1 MPYKSGKSRSVG
13 GKWRLAEGA
22 GSVAAAGKAGKTPHI
37 AQSGPSTESEDTS
50 LSSQLVLH
58 VSPIKDEAEI
68 TESFSAIKSN
78 PNTTHCQSKEEI
90 FRGSTPKE
98 ERENPAKRSRIE
110 CGIDNNLITSTPRA
124 GEKPNKQIS
133 RVRRKSQVNG
143 EAGSYEM
150 TNQHVKQNGKLEDNP
165 SSGSPPRTTLLGTIF
180 SPVFNFFS
188 PANKNGTSG
197 SDSPGQAMEAEE
209 IVKQLDMEQVDE
221 ITTST
226 TTSTNGAAYS
236 NQSVQVRPTINN
248 GLEEEGT
255 VNPDI
260 PPLTA
265 PVTPDSGYSSAHAE
279 ATYEEDWE
287 VFDPYYFIKHVPPL
301 TEEQLNRKPA
311 LPLKTRS
318 TPEFSLV
325 LDLDETLVHCSLNEL
340 EDAALTFPVL
350 FQDVIYQVYV
360 RLRPF
365 FREFLERMSQ
375 MYEIILFTASKKV
388 YADKLLNI
396 LDPKKQLVRHRLFRE
411 HCVCVQGNYIKDL
424 NILGR
429 DLSKTII
436 IDNSPQAFAY
446 QLSNGI
452 PIESWFMDKNDNE
465 LLKLIPF
472 LEKLVELNEDVRPH
486 IRDRF
491 RLHDLLPP
499 D

>member
-1 MPYKSGKSRSVG
+1 MMRLRVRKAPQQPNLGRRTHLTQAKRKHREVEPSPVRGRGKMQKNETG
-13 GKWRLAEGA
+13 LF
-22 GSVAAAGKAGKTPHI
+22 
-37 AQSGPSTESEDTS
+37 ST
-50 LSSQLVLH
+50 
-58 VSPIKDEAEI
+58 IKKFI
-68 TESFSAIKSN
+68 
-78 PNTTHCQSKEEI
+78 
-90 FRGSTPKE
+90 RGNAVKVE
-98 ERENPAKRSRIE
+98 QDIPAKRSRIDCNSE
-110 CGIDNNLITSTPRA
+110 TDLITSTPQTR
-124 GEKPNKQIS
+124 GLSNKTVS
-133 RVRRKSQVNG
+133 RVCRKSPHKDT
-143 EAGSYEM
+143 M
-150 TNQHVKQNGKLEDNP
+150 TCNSKPMKPNGKLEVP
-165 SSGSPPRTTLLGTIF
+165 VEAASSPPRTTLLGTIF

-188 PANKNGTSG
+188 PATKT
-197 SDSPGQAMEAEE
+197 DSPGQAIEAEE
-209 IVKQLDMEQVDE
+209 IMKQLDIEPAEEMPSS
-221 ITTST
+221 TLTST
-226 TTSTNGAAYS
+226 EGITPCHPVPMLPHRLQITSDTT
-236 NQSVQVRPTINN
+236 I
-248 GLEEEGT
+248 EEGEIVT
-255 VNPDI
+255 ETDM
-260 PPLTA
+260 PPLTEGQSRAGMSRFCFRTPGCMPDGGYPHALPSA
-265 PVTPDSGYSSAHAE
+265 PPETS
-279 ATYEEDWE
+279 YEEEWE
-287 VFDPYYFIKHVPPL
+287 VFDPYFFIKHVPPL
-301 TEEQLNRKPA
+301 TEEQLTRKPA

-452 PIESWFMDKNDNE
+452 PIESWFVDRNDNE
-465 LLKLIPF
+465 LLKLVPF

-486 IRDRF
+486 IREQF
-491 RLHDLLPP
+491 RLHNLLPP

>member
-1 MPYKSGKSRSVG
+1 MRLRTRKASQQSNPIQTQRTARAKRKYSEVDDSLPSRG
-13 GKWRLAEGA
+13 EKPPKNETGL
-22 GSVAAAGKAGKTPHI
+22 
-37 AQSGPSTESEDTS
+37 
-50 LSSQLVLH
+50 LSS
-58 VSPIKDEAEI
+58 IKK
-68 TESFSAIKSN
+68 FIK
-78 PNTTHCQSKEEI
+78 
-90 FRGSTPKE
+90 GSTPKE
-98 ERENPAKRSRIE
+98 ERENPSKRSRIE
-110 CGIDNNLITSTPRA
+110 RDIDNNLITSTPRA

-197 SDSPGQAMEAEE
+197 SDSPGQAVEAEE

-226 TTSTNGAAYS
+226 TTSTNGAAHS
-236 NQSVQVRPTINN
+236 AQAVPVRTSINN
-248 GLEEEGT
+248 GLEEAEET
-255 VNPDI
+255 VNRDI
-260 PPLTA
+260 PHLTA
-265 PVTPDSGYSSAHAE
+265 PVTPESGYSSAHAE

>member
-1 MPYKSGKSRSVG
+1 MRLRVRKAPQQPNRGHRNHLSPAKRKHCEVEPSPVRGRGKMQKNETG
-13 GKWRLAEGA
+13 LF
-22 GSVAAAGKAGKTPHI
+22 
-37 AQSGPSTESEDTS
+37 ST
-50 LSSQLVLH
+50 
-58 VSPIKDEAEI
+58 IKKFI
-68 TESFSAIKSN
+68 
-78 PNTTHCQSKEEI
+78 
-90 FRGSTPKE
+90 RGNAVKVE
-98 ERENPAKRSRIE
+98 QDIPAKRSRID
-110 CGIDNNLITSTPRA
+110 CNSDGNLITSTPQTR
-124 GEKPNKQIS
+124 GLSNKSVS
-133 RVRRKSQVNG
+133 RVCRKSQNKG
-143 EAGSYEM
+143 M
-150 TNQHVKQNGKLEDNP
+150 TDPDQPMKPNGKLDAPVEAA
-165 SSGSPPRTTLLGTIF
+165 SSPPRTTLLGTIF

-188 PANKNGTSG
+188 PFWLNRLEENLSTPG

-209 IVKQLDMEQVDE
+209 IMKQLDIEQAE
-221 ITTST
+221 EMPSSTLTST
-226 TTSTNGAAYS
+226 EGITPCHTALMLPQKLQITSDTT
-236 NQSVQVRPTINN
+236 I
-248 GLEEEGT
+248 EEGEIVT
-255 VNPDI
+255 EADI

-265 PVTPDSGYSSAHAE
+265 PGCMPDGGYPQALPSVPAE
-279 ATYEEDWE
+279 TSYDEDWE
-287 VFDPYYFIKHVPPL
+287 VFDPYFFIKHVPPL
-301 TEEQLNRKPA
+301 TEEQLTRKPA

-375 MYEIILFTASKKV
+375 KYEIILFTASKKV

-452 PIESWFMDKNDNE
+452 PIESWFVDRNDNE
-465 LLKLIPF
+465 LLKLVPF
-472 LEKLVELNEDVRPH
+472 LEKLVEMNEDVRPH
-486 IRDRF
+486 IRERY

>member
-1 MPYKSGKSRSVG
+1 M
-13 GKWRLAEGA
+13 RLRVRKASKQTTQAKRKHCE
-22 GSVAAAGKAGKTPHI
+22 VEPTAATRRGLRMQKNETGLF
-37 AQSGPSTESEDTS
+37 ST
-50 LSSQLVLH
+50 
-58 VSPIKDEAEI
+58 IKKFI
-68 TESFSAIKSN
+68 
-78 PNTTHCQSKEEI
+78 
-90 FRGSTPKE
+90 RGNAVKME
-98 ERENPAKRSRIE
+98 HDIPAKRSRVD
-110 CGIDNNLITSTPRA
+110 CKVDSSNLITSSPHP
-124 GEKPNKQIS
+124 PNKAIP
-133 RVRRKSQVNG
+133 RGCRRSANKPDP
-143 EAGSYEM
+143 M
-150 TNQHVKQNGKLEDNP
+150 TLNSKPLKPNGKLEVP
-165 SSGSPPRTTLLGTIF
+165 VEVAISPPRTTLLGTIF

-188 PANKNGTSG
+188 PATKTATLG
-197 SDSPGQAMEAEE
+197 SDSPGQVLEAEE
-209 IVKQLDMEQVDE
+209 IVKEVEEMS
-221 ITTST
+221 TST
-226 TTSTNGAAYS
+226 PTSTEGVVLSPVAPVPPPPLAPLATPEPP
-236 NQSVQVRPTINN
+236 V
-248 GLEEEGT
+248 EEGEMVTETDTPLLT
-255 VNPDI
+255 VFFFSLLEPTNI
-260 PPLTA
+260 FCA
-265 PVTPDSGYSSAHAE
+265 CS
-279 ATYEEDWE
+279 
-287 VFDPYYFIKHVPPL
+287 VFRYFFIKHVPPL
-301 TEEQLNRKPA
+301 TEEQIARKPA

-340 EDAALTFPVL
+340 DDAALTFPVL

-375 MYEIILFTASKKV
+375 IYEIILFTASKKV

-452 PIESWFMDKNDNE
+452 PIESWFMDRNDNE
-465 LLKLIPF
+465 LLKLVPF
-472 LEKLVELNEDVRPH
+472 LEKLVEMNEDVRPYV
-486 IRDRF
+486 RERF

>member
-1 MPYKSGKSRSVG
+1 V
-13 GKWRLAEGA
+13 
-22 GSVAAAGKAGKTPHI
+22 
-37 AQSGPSTESEDTS
+37 QES
-50 LSSQLVLH
+50 
-58 VSPIKDEAEI
+58 
-68 TESFSAIKSN
+68 
-78 PNTTHCQSKEEI
+78 
-90 FRGSTPKE
+90 
-98 ERENPAKRSRIE
+98 PAKKARIQ
-110 CGIDNNLITSTPRA
+110 CDVDNNLITSTPNANTPR
-124 GEKPNKQIS
+124 S
-133 RVRRKSQVNG
+133 RVSRKGPVNG
-143 EAGSYEM
+143 QATNHDTSKEKSNGSLEEAKAAE
-150 TNQHVKQNGKLEDNP
+150 VA
-165 SSGSPPRTTLLGTIF
+165 SPPRTTLLGTIF

-188 PANKNGTSG
+188 PAKNASSG
-197 SDSPGQAMEAEE
+197 SDSPDQALEAEE
-209 IVKQLDMEQVDE
+209 IVKQLDMEQTME
-221 ITTST
+221 TPTST
-226 TTSTNGAAYS
+226 GASTEEMCTATNYYS
-236 NQSVQVRPTINN
+236 SVSHLPPLRSPHIPEASATA
-248 GLEEEGT
+248 EEEAELEAD
-255 VNPDI
+255 PDL

-265 PVTPDSGYSSAHAE
+265 PGSSPEITYVDSPPAAVPPETS
-279 ATYEEDWE
+279 YEEDWE
-287 VFDPYYFIKHVPPL
+287 VFDPYFFIKHVPPL
-301 TEEQLNRKPA
+301 TEEQLTRKPA

-375 MYEIILFTASKKV
+375 IYEIILFTASKKV

-465 LLKLIPF
+465 LLKLVPF
-472 LEKLVELNEDVRPH
+472 LEKLVEM
-486 IRDRF
+486 
-491 RLHDLLPP
+491 
-499 D
+499 

>member
-1 MPYKSGKSRSVG
+1 MGDFHPRACKR
-13 GKWRLAEGA
+13 GA
-22 GSVAAAGKAGKTPHI
+22 P
-37 AQSGPSTESEDTS
+37 
-50 LSSQLVLH
+50 VLH
-58 VSPIKDEAEI
+58 VTIRKMRLRMRKASQQ
-68 TESFSAIKSN
+68 SN
-78 PNTTHCQSKEEI
+78 PVLAPRTSRTKRKHSEVEVEDCTQVAGVKPQKNETGLLSSIKKFI
-90 FRGSTPKE
+90 RGNAAKVE
-98 ERENPAKRSRIE
+98 QENPAKRSRIE
-110 CGIDNNLITSTPRA
+110 CDLDNNLISSTPQT
-124 GEKPNKQIS
+124 GDLPSKPIS
-133 RVRRKSQVNG
+133 RVRRKSPVNG
-143 EAGSYEM
+143 DA
-150 TNQHVKQNGKLEDNP
+150 TNHNTSKPVKPNGKLEEPPDAV
-165 SSGSPPRTTLLGTIF
+165 GSPPRTTLLGTIF

-197 SDSPGQAMEAEE
+197 SDSPGQAVEAEE
-209 IVKQLDMEQVDE
+209 IVKQLDMEQVEE
-221 ITTST
+221 IPTST
-226 TTSTNGAAYS
+226 ATSTEGILYPSPAADS
-236 NQSVQVRPTINN
+236 GS
-248 GLEEEGT
+248 EEGEIVSDT
-255 VNPDI
+255 DL

-265 PVTPDSGYSSAHAE
+265 PGSTPDSGYSE
-279 ATYEEDWE
+279 ATTAPSEGTYEEDWE

-301 TEEQLNRKPA
+301 TDEQLNRKPA

-375 MYEIILFTASKKV
+375 IYEIILFTASKKV

-465 LLKLIPF
+465 LLKLVPF

-486 IRDRF
+486 IRERF